1 MRRKTVTKKLA
12 TIILIG
18 IVLIGGIFYPELFGN
33 EGNEDLEVH
42 YIDVG
47 QGDSILVKSKA
58 GNILIDSGSN
68 SYSDYLIDYLLSE
81 NISGLDYVIVTHPH
95 EDHIGS
101 MDEVMDYFQVDK
113 VIMPNVI
120 HTSQAFEN
128 LIDSIERNGLSITPA
143 SAGDS
148 YRLGESEILILGPIS
163 EKYSNLNNYSVV
175 LKLINGKNSFLF
187 TGDAENLSENEI
199 LDTYYNLLDSDVL
212 KLGHH
217 GSITSTS
224 EDFLKAVNPDYGVI
238 SVGTGNSYGHPNQEI
253 LELLELNDIEYY
265 RTDLNGSIIF
275 SSDGEKI
282 YIP

>member
-1 MRRKTVTKKLA
+1 MTKKLR

-18 IVLIGGIFYPELFGN
+18 IILIGGIFYPELLGN
-33 EGNEDLEVH
+33 EGSEDLEVH
-42 YIDVG
+42 YMDVG

-81 NISGLDYVIVTHPH
+81 NISDLDYVIVTHPH

-101 MDEVMDYFQVDK
+101 MDEVMDYFQVGK

-163 EKYSNLNNYSVV
+163 EKYSNLNNYSIV

-265 RTDLNGSIIF
+265 RTDLNGTIIF